1 MKNYSKIYL
10 LISLKTKTCY
20 ALKGETKKKQIK
32 YEFKTSNLK

>member
-20 ALKGETKKKQIK
+20 ALKGKTKKQIK